1 MYELLLVVLVVLVA
15 AALAIWRVCSARGP
29 RWGAGTG
36 GVSPHLSPADAEG
49 ARQRFVSGAQADA
62 RYPVQDAPSI
72 LFYNVHEYIDPRG
85 ADRRFEIR
93 TLIADAADAG
103 AECVALAE
111 AAPLAA
117 ARAALAPYPY
127 RLTTSNGGT
136 LLAIGWRDPLAT
148 ALVVPTTGSRNCILY
163 NTRARRIAVV
173 HLEIGARPL
182 PDEVPAQRAG
192 TQSSDDAGDPAR
204 VAKNRETRAANAAE
218 RIQQL
223 EALVAHD
230 PDMLIGDFNFEL
242 GGAEDAW
249 LRARGYRAVNGATPH
264 STPFNR
270 VDHCYVRAAEN
281 TSSSNGN
288 GAQKYPAASNV
299 LMPFAHSDH
308 RPMVQFM
315 PLAAP

>member
-1 MYELLLVVLVVLVA
+1 MYELLLVVLAVLVA
-15 AALAIWRVCSARGP
+15 AVLALWRVSSARGP

-93 TLIADAADAG
+93 TLVADAADAG

-136 LLAIGWRDPLAT
+136 LLALGWRDPLAT

-182 PDEVPAQRAG
+182 PDDP
-192 TQSSDDAGDPAR
+192 GDLAR
-204 VAKNRETRAANAAE
+204 VAKNRETRGANAAE

-281 TSSSNGN
+281 TSGSNGN

-299 LMPFAHSDH
+299 LMPLAHSDH

>member
-1 MYELLLVVLVVLVA
+1 MYELLLVVLAVLVA
-15 AALAIWRVCSARGP
+15 AVLAIWRLRSFAAAARGG
-29 RWGAGTG
+29 GA
-36 GVSPHLSPADAEG
+36 SPHLAPADAEG
-49 ARQRFVSGAQADA
+49 ARQRFVSSAQADA
-62 RYPVQDAPSI
+62 QYPVRSDAPSI

-85 ADRRFEIR
+85 ADRRFEVR
-93 TLIADAADAG
+93 TLVADAADAG

-163 NTRARRIAVV
+163 NTRARRVAVV

-182 PDEVPAQRAG
+182 PDDP
-192 TQSSDDAGDPAR
+192 GDPAR
-204 VAKNRETRAANAAE
+204 VAKNRETRRANAAE
-218 RIQQL
+218 RISQL

-270 VDHCYVRAAEN
+270 VDHCYVRASED
-281 TSSSNGN
+281 TGSSV
-288 GAQKYPAASNV
+288 QKYPATSNV
-299 LMPFAHSDH
+299 LLPLAHSDH